1 MLIRED
7 GELLVW
13 KPAPAEAILQP
24 EAKFYLKLS
33 SCVCFLK
40 LVFLFNLFF
49 SSLLCSLFSTSL
61 YFSNFV
67 LNKTK
72 LSKVKKTYENV
83 LKTFI

>member
-49 SSLLCSLFSTSL
+49 FFIALFFIFHL
-61 YFSNFV
+61 FV
-67 LNKTK
+67 LQ
-72 LSKVKKTYENV
+72 
-83 LKTFI
+83 